1 MQLSKPHLLLSHSL
15 ESDWIVIWSDFGS
28 NTILTV
34 LSMGK
39 LARSRFITFG
49 EMSSFGKVFKIPI
62 ELDVHFVTRN
72 PTFFNNDDTD
82 NIVDTAVGK
91 LLKQSK

>member
-1 MQLSKPHLLLSHSL
+1 MQLIKPHLLFSNSL
-15 ESDWIVIWSDFGS
+15 ESNWIVIWSDFRS
-28 NTILTV
+28 HTLPTV
-34 LSMGK
+34 LSIGK

-72 PTFFNNDDTD
+72 PAFFNNE
-82 NIVDTAVGK
+82 
-91 LLKQSK
+91 

>member
-1 MQLSKPHLLLSHSL
+1 MLFSNSL
-15 ESDWIVIWSDFGS
+15 ESDWIVIWSDFRS
-28 NTILTV
+28 HTIPTV

-39 LARSRFITFG
+39 LARLRFIIFG
-49 EMSSFGKVFKIPI
+49 QMSSFGKVFKIPI